1 MKIATTATVAA
12 LVLLLAPEAFAQTMY
27 KLVDKDGKVTYSN
40 EPPKNF
46 QGTVTKIEV
55 DPKANRMVAPK
66 GRDGQTIGEELQ
78 EKRESARASEQSK
91 VAAARAKLES
101 ARKAYEQARDNPGEA
116 DVRRVGT
123 VSGGSRPVFSDEYQ
137 AKLDQLEAAV
147 RQAEEELRRA
157 ERG

>member
-1 MKIATTATVAA
+1 MKLAATATLAA
-12 LVLLLAPEAFAQTMY
+12 LVLMLAPEAFAQTLY
-27 KLVDKDGKVTYSN
+27 KLVDKEGKVTYSN

-78 EKRESARASEQSK
+78 EKREAARASEQSK
-91 VAAARAKLES
+91 VSAARAKLEA

-116 DVRRVGT
+116 DVRRLGT
-123 VSGGSRPVFSDEYQ
+123 AGGGSRPVFTDDYQ
-137 AKLDQLEAAV
+137 ARLDKLEAAV